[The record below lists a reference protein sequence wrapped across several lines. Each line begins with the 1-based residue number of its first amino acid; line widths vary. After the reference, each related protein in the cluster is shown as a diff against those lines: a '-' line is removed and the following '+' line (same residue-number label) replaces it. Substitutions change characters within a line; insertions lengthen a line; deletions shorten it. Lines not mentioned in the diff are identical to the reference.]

1 MIKIYTDG
9 SCRVNPGPGGWAALI
24 IYEDGRYQEV
34 SGSEDKTT
42 NNRMEQLAAI
52 KALEQISLG
61 AIVTIFSDS
70 NYLIGT
76 MTRGWK
82 RNHNQELW
90 ERLDAEVNGRT
101 VIWEWV
107 RGHSGNMGN
116 EFVDDLAA
124 WQAGVR
130 ADRPILK
137 EFINARSVL
146 TEDIDQDIPV
156 TTQGDEVQFSHLD
169 VEGNAGMVD
178 IGDKVETNREA
189 IAQGRIVMAPAALTL
204 IDQGGIKKGDV
215 LSVARLAG
223 IMAAKKTADLI
234 PLCHP
239 IPLTHIAVEFQ
250 LIHERCSIQITA
262 SVRTFSRTGVE
273 MEALMAVSIAALTIY
288 DMAKSIDKTMR
299 IEDIGLKSKRGGKSG
314 DILLR

>member
-1 MIKIYTDG
+1 
-9 SCRVNPGPGGWAALI
+9 
-24 IYEDGRYQEV
+24 
-34 SGSEDKTT
+34 
-42 NNRMEQLAAI
+42 
-52 KALEQISLG
+52 
-61 AIVTIFSDS
+61 
-70 NYLIGT
+70 

-90 ERLDAEVNGRT
+90 ERLDVEVNDRT
-101 VIWEWV
+101 VYWEWV

-116 EFVDDLAA
+116 EFVNDLAG

-130 ADRPILK
+130 ADRPIFK
-137 EFINARSVL
+137 EFIRSQSVL
-146 TEDIDQDIPV
+146 IEDIDQGIPMSA
-156 TTQGDEVQFSHLD
+156 QEEKGQLSHLD

-178 IGDKVETNREA
+178 IGNKGETKREA
-189 IAQGRIVMAPAALTL
+189 IAKGRIVMSPAALTL
-204 IDQGGIKKGDV
+204 IDQGDIKKGDV

-239 IPLTHIAVEFQ
+239 IPLTHIGVEFH
-250 LIHERCSIQITA
+250 LVHERNSIEITA

-288 DMAKSIDKTMR
+288 DMAKSVDKTMR

-314 DILLR
+314 DIVLE

>member
-9 SCRVNPGPGGWAALI
+9 SCRVNPGTGGWAALI
-24 IYEDGRYQEV
+24 IHEDGRHQEV

-42 NNRMEQLAAI
+42 NNRMEQIAAI
-52 KALEQISLG
+52 KALEQIPPS

-70 NYLIGT
+70 NYLVGT

-90 ERLDAEVNGRT
+90 ERLDVEVNGRT
-101 VIWEWV
+101 VYWEWV

-116 EFVDDLAA
+116 EFVNDLAA
-124 WQAGVR
+124 WEAGVR
-130 ADRPILK
+130 TDRPVLK
-137 EFINARSVL
+137 EFINSQSVL
-146 TEDIDQDIPV
+146 IEDIGQDIPLIAQEDKV
-156 TTQGDEVQFSHLD
+156 LFSHLD

-189 IAQGRIVMAPAALTL
+189 IAHGRIVMSPTALSL
-204 IDQGGIKKGDV
+204 IDQGDVKKGDV

-239 IPLTHIAVEFQ
+239 IPLTHIAVEFHLVQ
-250 LIHERCSIQITA
+250 ERCSIEITA

-288 DMAKSIDKTMR
+288 DMAKSVDKTMR

-314 DILLR
+314 DIVLG

>member
-24 IYEDGRYQEV
+24 IYEDGRHQEV

-189 IAQGRIVMAPAALTL
+189 IAQGRIVMSPAALTL